1 MKSFL
6 NSRKLT
12 VFLFFVYLFILT
24 WVIVAKMD
32 WNLLLS
38 SNISWINNPRV
49 LLYPGVTWRTIN
61 LVPYRFGNFD
71 IVEVLLNIIFFI
83 PFSFYIKILYPKSSG
98 LSAIILG
105 FILSL
110 IYESTQYILTIGF
123 PDITDLID
131 NTLGACIG
139 VIIINIIF
147 LIFKEKLRLYMNF
160 ILILLSGYIIYEIIN
175 IVS

>member
-32 WNLLLS
+32 WNLLRS

-49 LLYPGVTWRTIN
+49 LLYPGVSWRTIN
-61 LVPYRFGNFD
+61 LVPYRHGNFD

-83 PFSFYIKILYPKSSG
+83 PFSFYIKMLYPKSSG
-98 LSAIILG
+98 LRAIILG

-110 IYESTQYILTIGF
+110 IYFTLNYI
-123 PDITDLID
+123 
-131 NTLGACIG
+131 
-139 VIIINIIF
+139 
-147 LIFKEKLRLYMNF
+147 
-160 ILILLSGYIIYEIIN
+160 
-175 IVS
+175 

>member
-12 VFLFFVYLFILT
+12 IFLFFVYLFILT

-32 WNLLLS
+32 WNLLHS
-38 SNISWINNPRV
+38 SNFSWIHNPHV
-49 LLYPGVTWRTIN
+49 LLYPGVSWRTIN
-61 LVPYRFGNFD
+61 LVPYRF
-71 IVEVLLNIIFFI
+71 NIIFFI
-83 PFSFYIKILYPKSSG
+83 PFSFYIKMLYPKSSG
-98 LSAIILG
+98 LRAIILG

-123 PDITDLID
+123 PNITDLID
-131 NTLGACIG
+131 NTLGASIG
-139 VIIINIIF
+139 VIIINIISII
-147 LIFKEKLRLYMNF
+147 LKEKLRLSMNF

-175 IVS
+175 VIS